1 MAERAGMND
10 RQLLRRFTEN
20 NSQEAFAA
28 LTARYLNLV
37 YSVCRREVA
46 DDETAEDVTQ
56 AVFLIL
62 ARRAPAL
69 GRNVVL
75 SGWLFQTARFAARN
89 ARLQAQRRAVY
100 EQKAAEAMG
109 EQSQGRED
117 AAWSEIEP
125 LLNRS
130 LAALRDGDREC
141 VLLRFFQGLSF
152 TEAGAALGL
161 SEEAARKRVGRALD
175 KMRLFLGKEGV
186 LVPVAVLAVLLPVH
200 AAKAAPLGLM
210 EAAGHVNAGLMASKA
225 CELSEGVWRAM
236 RIAKIKAMTVVAVAG
251 LSVVLPLAAR
261 THRVHPAAVP
271 KVSHQPPAATI
282 GPVVA
287 DHTVLAIMRE
297 GLRSEGG
304 IRSGRVTLSRV
315 TVDLPLDEALLR
327 KSIKDPRALA
337 AILEH
342 QWPAPRRVIDGMQ
355 ITFDNS
361 RQELLYQGTNSYQGT
376 SSYQMEIRKVLYTPR
391 YTKNYRENRD
401 AAAAVTGGQD
411 TFVEKPD
418 TWPNSTCRA
427 WIGGDWQL
435 WAAAV
440 AAGKIKP
447 RLLKNDPKTGRAC
460 LFFLGP
466 PDGVDQTVWV
476 DRRRGCLVTRLAATL
491 KHGGRVV
498 EDHTLSYERTPQGLW
513 YPVRFVRNVYSYI
526 GGTRHLYRRE
536 TTAAKAVE
544 LNVALSDLDFESGAI
559 PRNSF
564 VQDNRFDPPLTYIQK
579 EKQFTDQELQAMAKA
594 RPAASPIAVP

>member
-1 MAERAGMND
+1 MTPD
-10 RQLLRRFTEN
+10 WLLLRRYAQED
-20 NSQEAFAA
+20 SQEAFAT

-37 YSVCRREVA
+37 YSVCLREVHDPELA
-46 DDETAEDVTQ
+46 QEVTQ
-56 AVFLIL
+56 AVFLLL
-62 ARRAPAL
+62 ARTAPAFRSKTAL
-69 GRNVVL
+69 P
-75 SGWLFQTARFAARN
+75 GWLFRTARFAAQN
-89 ARLQAQRRAVY
+89 ARTREQRRRHH
-100 EQKAAEAMG
+100 EGKAALAMQQESEG
-109 EQSQGRED
+109 AEN

-125 LLNRS
+125 VLNDA
-130 LAALRDGDREC
+130 LAALRERDREC

-152 TEAGAALGL
+152 SEAGAALGL
-161 SEEAARKRVGRALD
+161 SEEAARKRVGRALE
-175 KMRLFLGKEGV
+175 KMRAFFGKEGV
-186 LVPVAVLAVLLPVH
+186 IVPVAVLAVLLPVH

-210 EAAGHVNAGLMASKA
+210 EAAGHVNAGLMASRA
-225 CELSEGVWRAM
+225 YDLSEGVWRAM
-236 RIAKIKAMTVVAVAG
+236 RIAKIKAMTVAAVVVAG
-251 LSVVLPLAAR
+251 LSAVLPLAAR
-261 THRVHPAAVP
+261 THRVHPATVP
-271 KVSHQPPAATI
+271 QVSYQPPAAAI

-287 DHTVLAIMRE
+287 DPTVLAIMRE
-297 GLRSEGG
+297 GLLSEAS

-342 QWPAPRRVIDGMQ
+342 QLPVPRRVIDGMQ

-447 RLLKNDPKTGRAC
+447 RLLKNDPKTGQAC

-498 EDHTLSYERTPQGLW
+498 EDHTISYERTPQGLW
-513 YPVRFVRNVYSYI
+513 YPARFVRNVYSYI

-536 TTAAKAVE
+536 TTTAKAME
-544 LNVALSDLDFESGAI
+544 LNVALSDLDFEFGAI
-559 PRNSF
+559 TRNSF

-594 RPAASPIAVP
+594 RPAAPPIAVP